1 MEVPFVV
8 AAGPPSG
15 RRVYRGDAMKIK
27 DGFVLRQV
35 AGQGVVIATG
45 EASKEFS
52 GMVKLNGTGSFIWER
67 VAEGLDEDAIAKALV
82 AEYDVT
88 PEKAA
93 SDVAAFVAKMR
104 ENGFL
109 A

>member
-35 AGQGVVIATG
+35 AG
-45 EASKEFS
+45 
-52 GMVKLNGTGSFIWER
+52 
-67 VAEGLDEDAIAKALV
+67 
-82 AEYDVT
+82 
-88 PEKAA
+88 
-93 SDVAAFVAKMR
+93 
-104 ENGFL
+104 
-109 A
+109 

>member
-1 MEVPFVV
+1 
-8 AAGPPSG
+8 
-15 RRVYRGDAMKIK
+15 MKIK

-45 EASKEFS
+45 EASTEFS
-52 GMVKLNGTGSFIWER
+52 GMVKLNGTGSFIWEK
-67 VAEGLDEDAIAKALV
+67 VAEGLDEDAIAKALT
-82 AEYDVT
+82 AEYDAT